1 MLKAD
6 MTHILKAGIKHSF
19 MKGLN
24 GVHGMDEAKEK
35 QKQRRGCLVA
45 RRERV
50 VLLEVEV
57 GKGVVDL
64 PVVRF
69 VGSDQRHHV
78 PPLGVVTLT
87 PAKKK
92 QRTMIN
98 ITAPSLRVVLVV
110 VVMVVDR
117 TIFQYWRA
125 MSGAGVSFHSGS
137 FPASRSWSR
146 WV

>member
-1 MLKAD
+1 
-6 MTHILKAGIKHSF
+6 
-19 MKGLN
+19 
-24 GVHGMDEAKEK
+24 
-35 QKQRRGCLVA
+35 VA

-57 GKGVVDL
+57 GESVVDL

-92 QRTMIN
+92 PR
-98 ITAPSLRVVLVV
+98 
-110 VVMVVDR
+110 
-117 TIFQYWRA
+117 
-125 MSGAGVSFHSGS
+125 
-137 FPASRSWSR
+137 
-146 WV
+146 